1 MSNIFLIAGLIGSL
15 LMFMGDMVL
24 YYSKED
30 YTSDGTL
37 NPIIAIMKKESRPR
51 LYAGGI
57 IGPLAAFIYCIGYC
71 HLVLIMDEQ
80 YQIFG
85 WACFFINSLGIICGG
100 AYHSHCA
107 YFGLIGRHDA
117 KIALEEVHKYLNV
130 QKAVTFGLQG
140 IGFLL
145 LAICIILKWTI
156 FPIWFAIFTPGILFL
171 FFPLTK
177 KLPKGLHMII
187 SGGWTNLIS
196 VIYYG
201 VALVLVF

>member
-100 AYHSHCA
+100 AYHSHQ
-107 YFGLIGRHDA
+107 R
-117 KIALEEVHKYLNV
+117 
-130 QKAVTFGLQG
+130 
-140 IGFLL
+140 
-145 LAICIILKWTI
+145 
-156 FPIWFAIFTPGILFL
+156 FA
-171 FFPLTK
+171 
-177 KLPKGLHMII
+177 
-187 SGGWTNLIS
+187 
-196 VIYYG
+196 
-201 VALVLVF
+201 